1 MFFKSETI
9 KLVSYNYII
18 KTKIVSQLKEIN
30 FSHTLTEIK
39 NIVSLKSKKD
49 AFKNAYKMHETF
61 KYCIT
66 YFKLKKQ
73 YESYTYQNLLIY
85 FKKLIFCFSQF
96 ISE

>member
-39 NIVSLKSKKD
+39 KIVSLKSKKD
-49 AFKNAYKMHETF
+49 ALKTLIKCT
-61 KYCIT
+61 
-66 YFKLKKQ
+66 KLL
-73 YESYTYQNLLIY
+73 TTA
-85 FKKLIFCFSQF
+85 
-96 ISE
+96 